1 MAHESP
7 KRIRNVALVGH
18 RGSGKTSVNEALLF
32 EAGAINR
39 LGSVADGS
47 TVSDSASDEK
57 AREMSISASLSSFR
71 WADRKINLVDTPGE
85 PSFIADALAALRV
98 VEGAVFVVNGVMGVE
113 VTTSRLWERAAEL
126 GLARTVF
133 VNMLDRERAD
143 FFRSLE
149 SLKQAFGP
157 HVVATEIPIGRE
169 HELQG
174 VVDLIDMKAYRY
186 DGDGRDN
193 CSEIEIPEEL
203 RAQADEYREKLMDE
217 VAEVSDALMERYLEG
232 EEISHEETVAA
243 LKKGVTE
250 GHLFPVTCGAA
261 TRNLG
266 INRLLDAFVEDL
278 PSPAKRGPI
287 ELDGVTLEPDE
298 SKDMVAF
305 VFKTLA
311 DPYAG
316 RVNLFRVYQGVLK
329 HDSHAH
335 NCRAGAKERIG
346 QLLVPQ
352 GKDTEHADEFGP
364 GDIGAVAKL
373 KETHAGDVLA
383 SKEMDIP
390 LKLPPMP
397 RPVMAFAIEAKAK
410 GDEEKMGQA
419 LRRLQEEDPTIDF
432 HRDSE
437 TGEQILAGITQIHVE
452 VIVDRMKERFGAEVE
467 LHSPHVPYREAI
479 KGSAKS
485 HARYKKQTGG
495 RGQFADC
502 HIEIA
507 PGAEGEGLEFVN
519 AIKGGVIP
527 GGFIPAVQKGVV
539 RGDALRHR
547 RRLSRPGREGHALR
561 RPAPLGRL
569 LGDGV
574 QDRGIDG
581 VQGRHGERHPDAD
594 GADHDRDG
602 RGAGGVRRRR
612 DRRPQLPP
620 RSAARNGAQG
630 RSDRDEGRGADG
642 RDARLRTGPAS
653 DHRRTG
659 RVLDGSRPL
668 RGGPRARGA
677 TGRAGGAAGEGGRR
691 GLNYPWRREEGASAR
706 SRRRQLRC
714 LRAHHPQG

>member
-1 MAHESP
+1 
-7 KRIRNVALVGH
+7 VALVGH

-39 LGSVADGS
+39 LGSVADG
-47 TVSDSASDEK
+47 TTLSDSAVDEK

-71 WADRKINLVDTPGE
+71 WDDRKINLIDTPGE

-98 VEGAVFVVNGVMGVE
+98 VEGAVFVVNGVMGAE
-113 VTTSRLWERAAEL
+113 VTTSRLWERASEL
-126 GLARTVF
+126 GLARILF

-149 SLKQAFGP
+149 SLKQAFGQ

-174 VVDLIDMKAYRY
+174 VIDLIDMKAYRY
-186 DGDGRDN
+186 DGAAREN
-193 CSEIEIPEEL
+193 CSEVEIPEDL
-203 RAQADEYREKLMDE
+203 RAQAEEYREKLMDE
-217 VAEVSDALMERYLEG
+217 VAEVSEALMERYLEG

-243 LKKGVTE
+243 LKQGVTE
-250 GHLFPVTCGAA
+250 GHVFPVTCGAA

-278 PSPAKRGPI
+278 PSPAKRGTI
-287 ELDGVTLEPDE
+287 DLDGVELEPDE

-316 RVNLFRVYQGVLK
+316 RVNLFRVYQGVLA
-329 HDSHAH
+329 HDSQVH
-335 NCRAGAKERIG
+335 NCRAHVKERIG

-352 GKDTEHADEFGP
+352 GKDSEHADEFGP

-383 SKEMDIP
+383 AKDMECP

-419 LRRLQEEDPTIDF
+419 IRRLQEEDPTIDF

-479 KGSAKS
+479 KGSAKA

-502 HIEIA
+502 HIEIEPA
-507 PGAEGEGLEFVN
+507 PDGTGLEFVN

-527 GGFIPAVQKGVV
+527 GGFIPAVEKGVREAMRAGTV
-539 RGDALRHR
+539 AGYPIQDVKVTLFDGQHHSVDSSEMAFKMAGSMAFKDAMDSAHATLMEPIMTVTVAVPEEYVGDVIGDLNSRRGR
-547 RRLSRPGREGHALR
+547 
-561 RPAPLGRL
+561 PLGMEPKGSVTEIKAEVPMAEML
-569 LGDGV
+569 DYA
-574 QDRGIDG
+574 
-581 VQGRHGERHPDAD
+581 PD
-594 GADHDRDG
+594 
-602 RGAGGVRRRR
+602 
-612 DRRPQLPP
+612 
-620 RSAARNGAQG
+620 
-630 RSDRDEGRGADG
+630 
-642 RDARLRTGPAS
+642 
-653 DHRRTG
+653 
-659 RVLDGSRPL
+659 
-668 RGGPRARGA
+668 
-677 TGRAGGAAGEGGRR
+677 
-691 GLNYPWRREEGASAR
+691 
-706 SRRRQLRC
+706 
-714 LRAHHPQG
+714 LRAITGGQGEYSMDLARYEEVPGHVAQQVVQQAQQEKEAVKA